1 MAAPHPL
8 RTLVLPTIAAV
19 LVTAAVGAISVWRV
33 YANERL
39 VSQTYEVKA
48 ALAALMSA
56 VTDAETGQRGFLITG
71 DAAYLEPYE
80 RGTARAHNTLEQ
92 IASLTAD
99 DPTRIRRLPAL
110 RAAVDEELK
119 ELAGTV
125 AVRRANGFDA
135 AQRIVRTDVGKAIMD
150 RIRAIVADMDREE
163 NVLLAARRDQSSA
176 RFWIA
181 IATDTTVTV
190 AALVL
195 LALVATV
202 SRRREAETASRER
215 IALRLAAIVESSDD
229 AIIAKDLNGTI
240 TAWNAAAERLYGYTA
255 EEAIGQSIRIVIPP
269 DRQHEE
275 DEFVARLRRGQTIRH
290 FETVRLAKNGRLIE
304 VSLTVSP
311 IRTAS
316 GEIVGA
322 SKIARDLTPLRVYA
336 TELENKV
343 QERTVDLQAAN
354 ARLEAFAFSVAHDLR
369 APLRGMHGLAQ
380 ALLEDYGGRLD
391 ATGQDYAQRIIDEAT
406 SMDVLINDLLAYG
419 RLSHVDLAISA
430 VDLAEVL
437 DASVYAVRDDVQRS
451 GARVDIESRLPT
463 VQGNRSVLIQVFS
476 NLLSNAVKF
485 GGRAPRVRVWA
496 EMREPRVAH
505 VWVEDQGIGIAPE
518 HQERIFG
525 VFERLHGAETYP
537 GTGIGLAIVK
547 KGIERLGGRV
557 GVESHEG
564 GGSRFWVEL
573 PRAEAA

>member
-1 MAAPHPL
+1 MPNTPL
-8 RTLVLPTIAAV
+8 RRLTVMAV
-19 LVTAAVGAISVWRV
+19 VAVIVMAGVGVVSIWRV
-33 YANERL
+33 YETNQL
-39 VSQTYEVKA
+39 VSRTYEVKI
-48 ALAALMSA
+48 ALDALLSS

-71 DAAYLEPYE
+71 DPAYLEPY
-80 RGTARAHNTLEQ
+80 RQGTTRIQDVLGA

-99 DPTRIRRLPAL
+99 SSTQIQHLAELRPAVDQRLQELAQTVEIRR
-110 RAAVDEELK
+110 
-119 ELAGTV
+119 TT
-125 AVRRANGFDA
+125 GFEA
-135 AQRIVRTDVGKAIMD
+135 AQQMVRTNVGKKTME
-150 RIRAIVADMDREE
+150 RIRAIVGDMHREE
-163 NVLLAARRDQSSA
+163 DRLLGARRRQSSGNV
-176 RFWIA
+176 A
-181 IATDTTVTV
+181 IALATV
-190 AALVL
+190 AAGVLSALVL
-195 LALVATV
+195 LAFLANA
-202 SRRREAETASRER
+202 SRRRQAEAEAKER

-229 AIIAKDLNGTI
+229 AMIAKDLNGTV

-255 EEAIGQSIRIVIPP
+255 AEAIGQSIRIVVPP

-275 DEFVARLRRGQTIRH
+275 DEVLARLRRGEQITR
-290 FETVRLAKNGRLIE
+290 FETVRMAKGGRLIE

-311 IRTAS
+311 IKAPS

-322 SKIARDLTPLRVYA
+322 SKIARDLTPLRLYA
-336 TELENKV
+336 TDLEHKV
-343 QERTVDLQAAN
+343 HERTTDLQAAN

-391 ATGQDYAQRIIDEAT
+391 ATGRDYAQRVVDEAT

-419 RLSHVDLAISA
+419 RLAHIDLAISD
-430 VDLAEVL
+430 VDLREVV
-437 DASVYAVRDDVQRS
+437 DKAVYAVRDDIQRS
-451 GARVDIESRLPT
+451 GADVQIEPALPV

-485 GGRAPRVRVWA
+485 SGDQPRVHVWA

-505 VWVEDQGIGIAPE
+505 VWVEDQGIGIAAE

-525 VFERLHGAETYP
+525 VFERLHGVETYP

-557 GVESHEG
+557 GVESQVGH
-564 GGSRFWVEL
+564 GSRFWIEL

>member
-1 MAAPHPL
+1 
-8 RTLVLPTIAAV
+8 
-19 LVTAAVGAISVWRV
+19 
-33 YANERL
+33 
-39 VSQTYEVKA
+39 
-48 ALAALMSA
+48 
-56 VTDAETGQRGFLITG
+56 
-71 DAAYLEPYE
+71 
-80 RGTARAHNTLEQ
+80 
-92 IASLTAD
+92 
-99 DPTRIRRLPAL
+99 
-110 RAAVDEELK
+110 
-119 ELAGTV
+119 
-125 AVRRANGFDA
+125 
-135 AQRIVRTDVGKAIMD
+135 
-150 RIRAIVADMDREE
+150 
-163 NVLLAARRDQSSA
+163 
-176 RFWIA
+176 
-181 IATDTTVTV
+181 
-190 AALVL
+190 
-195 LALVATV
+195 
-202 SRRREAETASRER
+202 
-215 IALRLAAIVESSDD
+215 
-229 AIIAKDLNGTI
+229 
-240 TAWNAAAERLYGYTA
+240 
-255 EEAIGQSIRIVIPP
+255 
-269 DRQHEE
+269 
-275 DEFVARLRRGQTIRH
+275 
-290 FETVRLAKNGRLIE
+290 

-316 GEIVGA
+316 GELVGA

-369 APLRGMHGLAQ
+369 APIRGMHGLAQ
-380 ALLEDYGGRLD
+380 ALLEDYGSRLD

-451 GARVDIESRLPT
+451 GARVDIDSRLPT

-547 KGIERLGGRV
+547 EGIERLGGRV